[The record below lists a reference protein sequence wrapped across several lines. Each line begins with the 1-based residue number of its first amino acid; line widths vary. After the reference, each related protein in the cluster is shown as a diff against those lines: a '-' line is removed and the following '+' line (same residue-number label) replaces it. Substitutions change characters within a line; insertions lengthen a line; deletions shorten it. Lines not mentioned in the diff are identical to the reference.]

1 MIGINPSCE
10 IFFKYPSLL
19 NLGCGNIPF
28 SGQVPRVVGNNHF
41 TQMVLAYWFGPLV
54 QANQVAKRGK
64 VYIFIYLFILF
75 FRTLRW

>member
-1 MIGINPSCE
+1 
-10 IFFKYPSLL
+10 L

-41 TQMVLAYWFGPLV
+41 TQMVLTYWFGPLV

-64 VYIFIYLFILF
+64 VFIYLFIYL
-75 FRTLRW
+75 FRTLQW